1 MRQQLLKRPLHY
13 RTTIQNLLIVYFPN
27 QDNFNA
33 ACFMTKPILWKLY
46 VKLDCLRKVL
56 KRCQLSE
63 LLTFFK
69 KYQEMVEILKL

>member
-46 VKLDCLRKVL
+46 VKLDCRVPS
-56 KRCQLSE
+56 QGAE
-63 LLTFFK
+63 
-69 KYQEMVEILKL
+69 EMSTL